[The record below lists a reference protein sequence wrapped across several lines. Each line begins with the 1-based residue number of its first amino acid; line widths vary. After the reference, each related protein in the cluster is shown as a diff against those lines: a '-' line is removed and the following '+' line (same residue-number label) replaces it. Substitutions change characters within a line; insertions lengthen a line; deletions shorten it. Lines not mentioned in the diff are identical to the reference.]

1 MKRSPMPPRKAPM
14 RRAAPPRAPRPPLVL
29 PATPPQPRAVL
40 ARIDRAAAP
49 VLASKVGLR
58 TSGPAR
64 YAMPVKADESRLYAA
79 VASLPCTR
87 PGCPGGC
94 GPVQVAHSNQLRD
107 GKARS
112 LKAYPW
118 RIAALGAACHVEIDS
133 GARLSKVERREQW
146 DEAHRT
152 TIGLLFERGLLRPVA
167 A

>member
-1 MKRSPMPPRKAPM
+1 M
-14 RRAAPPRAPRPPLVL
+14 RRSAPLRPAAPPRAPRPPLVL

-40 ARIDRAAAP
+40 ARIDRAAGP
-49 VLASKVGLR
+49 VAVPKVGLR

-64 YAMPVKADESRLYAA
+64 YAMPVQADESRLYAA

-94 GPVQVAHSNQLRD
+94 GPVQVAHSNALRD
-107 GKARS
+107 GKGRG

-118 RIAALGAACHVEIDS
+118 RVAALGAACHHEIDQ
-133 GARLSKVERREQW
+133 GKTLTKDERREQW

-167 A
+167 P